1 MVFHRTTQN
10 PVTLS
15 KPILSK
21 KIKLSGMVSVLL
33 ISLLFWRYLDSLRPK
48 NWNNKIDENHVI
60 ILPTFNKS
68 HTSFSSI
75 MLFQPFWP
83 QTDPST
89 QKSYTTDWTYLR
101 FFKLKLSGYP
111 QFRKYQNKL
120 FKCSQFKK
128 Y

>member
-1 MVFHRTTQN
+1 
-10 PVTLS
+10 
-15 KPILSK
+15 
-21 KIKLSGMVSVLL
+21 
-33 ISLLFWRYLDSLRPK
+33 
-48 NWNNKIDENHVI
+48 
-60 ILPTFNKS
+60 
-68 HTSFSSI
+68 

-128 Y
+128 YQNCQRLQFDKLKLP